1 MADFFGYSRKTL
13 VKYIVTID
21 ENDREELFTFPRMVH
36 HDAMAEMLGLIKNQ
50 THGNWHR
57 VRRMPVAAGFVNA
70 DNQCYGASET
80 LGLIARPA
88 LDSDLLRKQLD

>member
-1 MADFFGYSRKTL
+1 M
-13 VKYIVTID
+13 KYIVTAD
-21 ENDREELFTFPRMVH
+21 EDGHEELFTFPRSVH
-36 HDAMAEMLGLIKNQ
+36 HDAMAEMLGRIKNQ

-88 LDSDLLRKQLD
+88 LDSDLLRKQLDSCFC